1 MNSVTLNRL
10 LFFDVIAVVVIAVS
24 GGSRGGAGGT
34 RPTPLFL
41 DQTKARRAE
50 KKKIKKAL
58 PPSPL
63 PPPLFDGLDQPLAFA

>member
-24 GGSRGGAGGT
+24 GGSRGGAGT

-50 KKKIKKAL
+50 KKNFKNRSPPL
-58 PPSPL
+58 PP
-63 PPPLFDGLDQPLAFA
+63 PPPLFDGLDPPLAFA